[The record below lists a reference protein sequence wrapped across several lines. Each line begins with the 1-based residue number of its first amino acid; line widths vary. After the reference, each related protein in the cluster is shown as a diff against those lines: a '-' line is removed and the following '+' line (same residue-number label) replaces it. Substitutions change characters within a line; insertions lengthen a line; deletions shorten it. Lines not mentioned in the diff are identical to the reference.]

1 MELADI
7 QSHHQTETLL
17 PLLLLLL
24 LLLPEMSLSCLRATD
39 PNITNVIKLYDDES
53 HSGHLWFGNS
63 ALPDCSST
71 SPPSPSSCVVCLQ
84 QVIYTV
90 CSDLLP
96 TVKLVMEAP
105 GQQINI
111 IKSECPGL
119 LGDATVQN
127 GDSSGSSQ
135 DTWEWWLIL
144 IPILLLIIVALVV
157 YGLWKKYRKTSERLT
172 RAEEEEAI
180 HLRRLEMDRDAEAA
194 V

>member
-1 MELADI
+1 
-7 QSHHQTETLL
+7 
-17 PLLLLLL
+17 
-24 LLLPEMSLSCLRATD
+24 MSLSCLRATD

-84 QVIYTV
+84 QVIYAV

-111 IKSECPGL
+111 IKS
-119 LGDATVQN
+119 
-127 GDSSGSSQ
+127 

-144 IPILLLIIVALVV
+144 IPILLLIIGLVV